1 MLPLL
6 SSPMLKKGGEE
17 AEGAEGRGAI
27 KRRFFVT
34 GNVHAGAP
42 HLVSPLSLSPC
53 LHARVLQSWN
63 GKFLAAFG
71 VKFAGSAVKCA
82 VSRTLHY
89 ALTRDDVF
97 MRQLCKNLWF
107 SGREANLEKWP
118 MRPRGAVC
126 ALVSAPRHTK
136 RAGTQPD
143 QEPDPL
149 SKQVRHDLARCIAAG
164 PHISSIT

>member
-1 MLPLL
+1 MIAAGLVLCYALLAPRQQPLRVCERASASVCYLSSPPLL
-6 SSPMLKKGGEE
+6 RSSSPMLKKEGEKKQK
-17 AEGAEGRGAI
+17 GAI
-27 KRRFFVT
+27 KRRLFCHWQRACRCT
-34 GNVHAGAP
+34 
-42 HLVSPLSLSPC
+42 PLSPSFC

-118 MRPRGAVC
+118 MRSTTGRGLRPRVGA
-126 ALVSAPRHTK
+126 
-136 RAGTQPD
+136 
-143 QEPDPL
+143 
-149 SKQVRHDLARCIAAG
+149 
-164 PHISSIT
+164 SSHKASGYTT